1 MNEMR
6 KIDRIQTGDELERCP
21 FPVPYGWFCVHYSHE
36 IKPGEIKIEKA
47 FGKEWVLF
55 RGEDGAVGM
64 TDPFCPHL
72 GAHLGHGGKVVGD
85 NIQCPFH
92 NWEFDSEGWCK
103 KIPYGKVMP
112 GIARK
117 KPILKALPV
126 IEKYGMIFVW
136 YHPKEEE
143 PMWDVPTVDFFEDTD
158 GHEEVRYHSWD
169 IGTCIQEMG
178 ENSVDTPHLKFLH
191 GAPIIPDVEAHAE
204 GPIWNYNIMNGYIYG
219 TGYGPGIVETYHCK
233 DEVKMLMF
241 ATPTPVDEE
250 MSRVRMAFTWKKYP
264 DNPENSAI
272 AEHLYHHSIGEA
284 EGEESAGFESV
295 DLIVWDNK
303 KYRPK
308 PLLCDG
314 DGPILKWREYFKQF
328 YVDLDE
334 DDPAVA
340 AS

>member
-21 FPVPYGWFCVHYSHE
+21 FPIPYGWFCVSHSHE
-36 IKPGEIKIEKA
+36 IKPGEIKIEKV

-55 RGEDGAVGM
+55 RGEDGSVGM

-72 GAHLGHGGKVVGD
+72 GAHLGHGGKVVGE

-112 GIARK
+112 GVARK

-136 YHPKEEE
+136 YHPKGED
-143 PMWDVPTVDFFEDTD
+143 PMWEIPVMPEFEDRENHT
-158 GHEEVRYHSWD
+158 EILYHSWD
-169 IGTCIQEMG
+169 IGTCLQEMG

-191 GAPIIPDVEAHAE
+191 GAPIIPGVEAKAD
-204 GPIWNYNIMNGYIYG
+204 GPIWHFDIMDGYIVG
-219 TGYGPGIVETYHCK
+219 ENHGPGIAFTRHSKNDVS
-233 DEVKMLMF
+233 MLMF
-241 ATPTPVDEE
+241 ATPTPIDEE
-250 MSRVRMAFTWKKYP
+250 MSRVRMAFSWKKYE
-264 DNPENSAI
+264 DDPERAAI

-328 YVDLDE
+328 YIGLDE
-334 DDPAVA
+334 SDPAVA
-340 AS
+340 S

>member
-1 MNEMR
+1 MNAPVNP
-6 KIDRIQTGDELERCP
+6 DHIQTGEELERCP
-21 FPVPYGWFCVHYSHE
+21 FPIPYGWFCVHFSHE
-36 IKPGEIKIEKA
+36 LKPGDIKIEKM

-55 RGEDGAVGM
+55 RGEDGSVGM

-72 GAHLGHGGKVVGD
+72 GAHLGHGGKVVGN

-112 GIARK
+112 GVARK
-117 KPILKALPV
+117 RAVLQALPV
-126 IEKYGMIFVW
+126 VEKYGAIWAW
-136 YHPKEEE
+136 YHPKG
-143 PMWDVPTVDFFEDTD
+143 EDPKWELPI
-158 GHEEVRYHSWD
+158 HEEFENEDEHVETKFHSWD

-191 GAPIIPDVEAHAE
+191 GAPIIPSVAAKADGH
-204 GPIWNYNIMNGYIYG
+204 IWHYDIMDGYIVG
-219 TGYGPGIVETYHCK
+219 ESHGPGLARNHHTK
-233 DEVKMLMF
+233 DGVSMLMY
-241 ATPTPVDEE
+241 AMPAPVDAE
-250 MSRVRMAFTWKKYP
+250 MSRVRMMFKWKKYP
-264 DNPENSAI
+264 EGSKEAAI
-272 AEHLYHHSIGEA
+272 GHHLYLHSIGDA

-314 DGPILKWREYFKQF
+314 DGPILAWRKYFRQF

-334 DDPAVA
+334 SNPAVA
-340 AS
+340 M